1 MKRVLVSLAV
11 LPFIAACA
19 ADTASNGGSG
29 AKEETTYRTGSN
41 IPSKST
47 RDPSST
53 TVSKEDY
60 ERDRDRAPPPVN
72 PQSGGRTR

>member
-1 MKRVLVSLAV
+1 MKRVWVSLAV
-11 LPFIAACA
+11 LALAGCA
-19 ADTASNGGSG
+19 ADTASTGSG